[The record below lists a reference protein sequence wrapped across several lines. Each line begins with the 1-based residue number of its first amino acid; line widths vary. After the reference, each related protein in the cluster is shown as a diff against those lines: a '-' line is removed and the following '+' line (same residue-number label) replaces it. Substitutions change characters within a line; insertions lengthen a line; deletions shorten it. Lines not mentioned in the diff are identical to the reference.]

1 MARETSPV
9 IAGLGMSV
17 LDLVQIVEAFPEGG
31 GVSRV
36 LEAAMMGGG
45 PVPTAL
51 CAAAR
56 YGVPSVILDRVGEDW
71 RGEFLRAD
79 YERYAVETRHL
90 LFEPGSSSTLGTVLV
105 RKGDGERH
113 LIFDEGDATP
123 LAAGELP
130 GEVLASCHMLH
141 LNGRHWPACLEA
153 AGSVRENGGQVSFDG
168 GAHRY
173 DAKFE
178 KLFPFVDLLIV
189 ASDFAE
195 RAVGLGTRS
204 EQLARLGQWGATL
217 TGITDGVR
225 GSWILA
231 KGEEPFHQPAFRV
244 PRVVDTTGCG
254 DVYHGIFL
262 AALTEGE
269 PPRSAAR
276 LASAGAALAAT
287 ALGGRGFLPTK
298 AEITAFLESKP
309 ETIGAIEAG

>member
-1 MARETSPV
+1 MARESSPV

-17 LDLVQIVEAFPEGG
+17 LDLVQVVEAFPEAG

-36 LEAAMMGGG
+36 LGSATMGGG
-45 PVPTAL
+45 PVPTAM

-56 YGVPSVILDRVGEDW
+56 YGVSSIILDRIGDDW
-71 RGEFLRAD
+71 KGSLLRAD
-79 YERYAVETRHL
+79 YERCGVETRHL
-90 LFEPGSSSTLGTVLV
+90 RPEPGRTNTLGSVLV
-105 RKGDGERH
+105 RQGDGERH
-113 LIFDEGDATP
+113 LIYEEGDTTP
-123 LAAGELP
+123 LTAAELP
-130 GEVLASCHMLH
+130 DDVLDSCGILH

-153 AGSVRENGGQVSFDG
+153 ARRVGEKGGLVSFDG

-178 KLFPFVDLLIV
+178 ELFPFVDLLIV
-189 ASDFAE
+189 ASEFAE
-195 RAVGLGTRS
+195 RAVGRGTRS

-225 GSWILA
+225 GSWILV
-231 KGEEPFHQPAFRV
+231 KGEAPFRQPAFEV

-269 PPRSAAR
+269 PPHSAAR
-276 LASAGAALAAT
+276 LASAGSALAAT

-298 AEITAFLESKP
+298 AEITTFLESAR
-309 ETIGAIEAG
+309 EVSGTE

>member
-1 MARETSPV
+1 MAREATPG

-17 LDLVQIVEAFPEGG
+17 LDLMQVVEAFPDAG

-36 LEAAMMGGG
+36 LESAMMGGG

-56 YGVPSVILDRVGEDW
+56 YGVPAVILDRLGGDW
-71 RGEFLRAD
+71 KEGLLRAD
-79 YERYAVETRHL
+79 YAKFGVETRHL
-90 LFEPGSSSTLGTVLV
+90 LQEPGRTNTLGTVLV
-105 RKGDGERH
+105 RQGDGERH
-113 LIFDEGDATP
+113 LIYDEGDTTP
-123 LAAGELP
+123 LGIGELP
-130 GEVLASCHMLH
+130 PGVLASCHILH

-153 AGSVRENGGQVSFDG
+153 AGNVRENGGKVSFDG

-178 KLFPFVDLLIV
+178 ELFPFVDLLIV

-204 EQLARLGQWGATL
+204 EQLARLGRWGATL
-217 TGITDGVR
+217 MGITDGVR

-231 KGEEPFHQPAFRV
+231 EGEEPFHQPAFRV

-269 PPRSAAR
+269 PPRFAAR

>member
-1 MARETSPV
+1 MAREESPG

-17 LDLVQIVEAFPEGG
+17 LDLVQVVEAFPEDC

-36 LEAAMMGGG
+36 LESAMMGGG

-56 YGVPSVILDRVGEDW
+56 YGVPALILDRLGEDW
-71 RGEFLRAD
+71 KGALLRSD
-79 YERYAVETRHL
+79 YERCGVETRHL
-90 LFEPGSSSTLGTVLV
+90 RFEPGRTSTLGTVLV
-105 RKGDGERH
+105 RRGDGERH
-113 LIFDEGDATP
+113 LIYDEGDATP
-123 LAAGELP
+123 LEIGELP
-130 GEVLASCHMLH
+130 SVILAACRILH

-153 AGSVRENGGQVSFDG
+153 AGRVKENGGQVSFDG

-173 DAKFE
+173 EAKFE
-178 KLFPFVDLLIV
+178 ELFPFVDLLIV

-204 EQLARLGQWGATL
+204 EQLARLGRWGATL

-269 PPRSAAR
+269 PPPSAAR

-298 AEITAFLESKP
+298 TEITAFLESKP
-309 ETIGAIEAG
+309 ETIGEIGTG